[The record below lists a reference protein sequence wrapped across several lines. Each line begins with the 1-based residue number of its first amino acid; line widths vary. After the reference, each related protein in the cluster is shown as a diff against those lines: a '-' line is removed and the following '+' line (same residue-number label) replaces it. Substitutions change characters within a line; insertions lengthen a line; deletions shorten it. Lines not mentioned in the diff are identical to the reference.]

1 MQPQQPQQ
9 VQTQYD
15 SKAQYERVVPHLFQ
29 GEALYFVFDLKGAG
43 TGFIGITDRRIIFV
57 DQDFLDRK
65 DMALVTVPYARISF
79 VAVQTER
86 KRFGR
91 DDSSITVAVT
101 GKTFEF
107 EFHGVQKAMQ
117 AANAITFHIC
127 K

>member
-1 MQPQQPQQ
+1 MQPQPQQQ
-9 VQTQYD
+9 VQTEFD
-15 SKAQYERVVPHLFQ
+15 SKSQYERVVPHLFQ
-29 GEALYFVFDLKGAG
+29 GEVLYFVFDLKGAG
-43 TGFIGITDRRIIFV
+43 TGFIGITDKRIIFI

-65 DMALVTVPYARISF
+65 DMALVTVPYSRIAF

-86 KRFGR
+86 KRFAR
-91 DDSSITVAVT
+91 DDSAITVAVT

-107 EFHGVQKAMQ
+107 EFHGTAKAMR